1 MGKLGK
7 LIERERERE
16 RERRET
22 DRQTDRQ
29 TDRDRQRDRQTER
42 DRQRQRETERDR
54 ERVTKLQMTKYY
66 KLHCKFLGSI
76 LTDSFTEREQCK
88 ILFPTFSTVGA
99 I

>member
-7 LIERERERE
+7 LIERERER
-16 RERRET
+16 
-22 DRQTDRQ
+22 
-29 TDRDRQRDRQTER
+29 QTETE
-42 DRQRQRETERDR
+42 RETERDR

-99 I
+99 IWSVYTWGWGLF

>member
-16 RERRET
+16 KRET
-22 DRQTDRQ
+22 DRQTE
-29 TDRDRQRDRQTER
+29 TDRERQTETE
-42 DRQRQRETERDR
+42 RETERDR

-76 LTDSFTEREQCK
+76 LTDSFTEREQCR

>member
-16 RERRET
+16 REKRE
-22 DRQTDRQ
+22 RQTDRERE
-29 TDRDRQRDRQTER
+29 TD
-42 DRQRQRETERDR
+42 RQRETERDR

>member
-16 RERRET
+16 RERRE
-22 DRQTDRQ
+22 
-29 TDRDRQRDRQTER
+29 RDRQTER
-42 DRQRQRETERDR
+42 ETDRQRETERDR